1 MADWWNKFAI
11 DVVTGFAG
19 FGDEL
24 PAGSGI
30 VGAGFVINRDL
41 QRLLNGGNQSQPRL
55 ERRDRP
61 VAGFDFPVARARGR
75 NGNGPRCVAHLIST
89 PQGRV
94 GLWLPPRGET
104 NLK

>member
-1 MADWWNKFAI
+1 MADLFHKSAI
-11 DVVTGFAG
+11 DVVTGFARIR
-19 FGDEL
+19 DEL
-24 PAGSGI
+24 PVGSGI

-41 QRLLNGGNQSQPRL
+41 RRLLNGVNPSQPWL

-94 GLWLPPRGET
+94 GLWLPPRGKT
-104 NLK
+104 NLQ